1 AGGRARIGRRLPR
14 ALLLLALAGL
24 WAAAAWFLWQ
34 SEVPGD
40 LRLPELDAAT
50 EFTAVELDRAED
62 YEGFLRWEFVVSQ
75 AAVLAVFALYAVFG
89 ARFARESAAGRIG
102 TGMLLAMLGL
112 GFLWLVQLPIGLIR
126 LWWERKHD
134 VSEVSYWEWVVGTW
148 FGLGFG
154 FLFICLAIVI
164 VMGLA
169 GPLHDRWWIPG
180 GAVFIGLAT
189 LFAYAVPYLLPGQV
203 PLRDPEVAD
212 DARRLAAE
220 LDVRDIP
227 IKVQELGGPP
237 NAAAAGLGPSRR
249 VILTDTLVDGPFSQ
263 EEVRVVLAHE
273 FGHHARDHIWKS
285 IGWYALFAF
294 PGAFLIA
301 RATQRRGGMRD
312 PTAVPLSLFVLVA
325 LSFLAL
331 PVENAITRHMEEEAD
346 WVALE
351 ATEDPKAAKDLF
363 RRFSTTTRSDPSP
376 PGWAYVLIANHPSLL
391 ERIAMAEAWEAR
403 RGGR

>member
-1 AGGRARIGRRLPR
+1 
-14 ALLLLALAGL
+14 
-24 WAAAAWFLWQ
+24 
-34 SEVPGD
+34 
-40 LRLPELDAAT
+40 
-50 EFTAVELDRAED
+50 
-62 YEGFLRWEFVVSQ
+62 VSQ
-75 AAVLAVFALYAVFG
+75 AALLAVFGLYAVFG

-134 VSEVSYWEWVVGTW
+134 VSEVSYWEWIVGTW
-148 FGLGFG
+148 FALGFE

-169 GPLHDRWWIPG
+169 GPLRKRWWIPG
-180 GAVFIGLAT
+180 GAVFVGLAV
-189 LFAYAVPYLLPGQV
+189 LFAYATPYLLPGQES
-203 PLRDPEVAD
+203 LRDVEVAD

-227 IKVQELGGPP
+227 VKVQELEGPP
-237 NAAAAGLGPSRR
+237 NAAAAGVGPSRR
-249 VILTDTLVDGPFSQ
+249 VILTETLVDGPFTQ

-273 FGHHARDHIWKS
+273 FGHHAREHIWKS
-285 IGWYALFAF
+285 VGWYALFAF

-301 RATQRRGGMRD
+301 RATRRRGGMRE
-312 PTAVPLSLFVLVA
+312 PAAVPLSLFVLVA
-325 LSFLAL
+325 LSILSL
-331 PVENAITRHMEEEAD
+331 PLQNAITRHMEEEAD

-351 ATEDPKAAKDLF
+351 ATEDPEAAKELF

-376 PGWAYVLIANHPSLL
+376 PGWAYLLMETHPSLL

-403 RGGR
+403 R